1 MSVAIVTG
9 ASRGIGR
16 ACALALAKQGYDVAV
31 NYVSN
36 EEAAKRVMEEVQGFG
51 VRALTVR
58 ADTSDL
64 PAVKDMF
71 RTVVRE
77 LGGVDVLVNNAGVV
91 DDRFLLMLT
100 EDSLSR
106 SLDINIKGY
115 FHCAQQ
121 AALKMMRKKSGI
133 IVNVSSVSSVMAIP
147 GQSVYSATK
156 GAVMALTRSLPL
168 SLEGQGVRVNAVA
181 PGFVETEMLDH
192 IPQEQKEAYLKAVP
206 MGRFAT
212 PQEVADAVCTLCRP
226 ELSYLTGQTL
236 ILDGGLSL

>member
-77 LGGVDVLVNNAGVV
+77 LGGVDVLVNNGVLVV
-91 DDRFLLMLT
+91 DLFIQMLT
-100 EDSLSR
+100 DYSLNR
-106 SLDINIKGY
+106 NLDININGY
-115 FHCAQQ
+115 FDF
-121 AALKMMRKKSGI
+121 S
-133 IVNVSSVSSVMAIP
+133 
-147 GQSVYSATK
+147 
-156 GAVMALTRSLPL
+156 
-168 SLEGQGVRVNAVA
+168 
-181 PGFVETEMLDH
+181 
-192 IPQEQKEAYLKAVP
+192 
-206 MGRFAT
+206 
-212 PQEVADAVCTLCRP
+212 
-226 ELSYLTGQTL
+226 
-236 ILDGGLSL
+236 